1 MVQAKKKI
9 RIAIDGP
16 ASAGKSTLAKKV
28 AQKLSLLY
36 IDTGAMYRALAYAC
50 LSQKVDIQNETA
62 VENFLPSFDLKM
74 SVSQSEAEIFVLGEN
89 VTEKIRKNEIS
100 QAASD
105 VSKYKA
111 VRLKMVELQR
121 QLAEGAS
128 CILDGR
134 DIASA
139 VLPQAEVKIFLT
151 ASLEE
156 RARRRVEDL
165 KARGEQLSFEEV
177 KDMIALRDQQ
187 DMTREF
193 SPLKQVPEAVLIDT
207 STLTLEESV
216 QKILEVIEQVEA
228 SSLET
233 SKKKKTECKEK
244 KEEPKGKNF
253 KHLQNMDLSEAS
265 IPSRKTWRELLI
277 ALAKPIVKLIAP
289 FELHHPENAPQEG
302 PCLYI
307 ANHVAIYDI
316 PVMIFPVKK
325 NWIFWVNK
333 SEVITNAFVAKLFSL
348 WRTIVV
354 DVDKVEMTTLRQ
366 MMTRLKQKQII
377 GIFPQS
383 TRIKTQE
390 KLKQFPPKAGILFF
404 AQKVDCPLYP
414 VMIDG
419 TFSFFKK
426 THVYFGKPFKLNVTK
441 EDIQENQEKIGFQVM
456 QEIFSLAGRDYYKEM
471 DREDLRGGKNYIT
484 YDF

>member
-1 MVQAKKKI
+1 MLQADKKI

-50 LSQKVDIQNETA
+50 LAQKIDIQKEA
-62 VENFLPSFDLKM
+62 SVENFLPSFDLKM
-74 SVSQSEAEIFVLGEN
+74 SVSSSEAEIFVQGEN

-121 QLAEGAS
+121 KLAEGTS

-165 KARGEQLSFEEV
+165 KARGETLSFEEV
-177 KDMIALRDQQ
+177 KDMIALRDEQ
-187 DMTREF
+187 DMNREF

-207 STLTLEESV
+207 SSLNLEESV
-216 QKILEVIEQVEA
+216 QKILEVIEKVLA
-228 SSLET
+228 VSSEQ
-233 SKKKKTECKEK
+233 SKKKNTHKEK
-244 KEEPKGKNF
+244 KEESKGKSF

-426 THVYFGKPFKLNVTK
+426 THVYFGKPFKLNVSK

-471 DREDLRGGKNYIT
+471 DREDLRGGKNYIN